1 MKVPDI
7 GQCVLVRNR
16 PAIIRNKK
24 ESVGNRDGVKT
35 HLLDIEYIDG
45 YGHPSDDKI
54 VWERE
59 TGAKFFPA
67 YDFPELSSIKP
78 DPPSRFHAFS
88 DALKWSSQGFYR
100 SQKNDIEFVQA
111 KILSPWFS
119 AVQVEDYQLYPVL
132 QALSMP
138 RVNLLLADDVGLGKT
153 IEAGLI
159 VQELIRQRRIR
170 RILIVCPSSLQ
181 IQWQDEMKDKFNIE
195 FTVLDSD
202 QIYEMQRTLGMD
214 ANPWKVY
221 PRIITSMD
229 YMKQSDVL
237 RKFIA
242 TAESMPSKDSAMLP
256 WDLLIVDEVHNFSP
270 GHFSD
275 AKSDRHLML
284 RDISPYFEHR
294 LFLSATPHNG
304 YTRSF
309 SGLLEMLDPVR
320 FEQKSVLNEDD
331 FKHLNLVM
339 VRRMKEDLNKGK
351 IPPRFPNRT
360 VEGISIPLTKD
371 ETKLFDAMRKYRLD
385 GTRQIGRAGNR
396 ERVLAQFI
404 FSLLTKRLLS
414 SSYSFGRTWWN
425 HVAGFDL
432 EEFGLLEAEESK
444 KRAELEVDNDDE
456 KDRRE
461 TDALRLGAS
470 WLSKSEYRNELIP
483 YIDEVSNELKRLGW
497 TRDIIKQ
504 DISRFNSFPQDT
516 RFDKLF
522 EWVQKNLMKKGKFHA
537 EERLI
542 IFTEYKDT
550 LDYLV
555 ARFKKLGIEEPV
567 LQILFGGASPQHRR
581 KVKDEFNDPAS
592 QLRILAATDVASEGL
607 NLQTSCRYVIH
618 QEIPW
623 NPMRLEQRNG
633 RVDRHGQSRDVF
645 VYHFVS
651 DQVEDLKFLDFVV
664 RKVDTVR
671 GDLGS
676 VGKVLDEAVM
686 DYFAKGKI
694 DDKEIERRIG
704 ITEQL
709 ADDRR
714 DLKGGLHGS
723 EKEYRGAV
731 DTFKTTQDSLG
742 LTEDRLIRVFEEAI
756 KLEQGELVHETDGTL
771 RIRKNPLAWKRL
783 IETSLLLST
792 DGHLGAQPKLVFSPE
807 RVQEIVNGRIMFMP
821 RKDTRLMMLGHPLMQ
836 KAVSTFSK
844 RIWQPPSVSLAKWTI
859 EQTALPKSIPLV
871 FTLLFQVSLRN
882 KLGERFDTGILE
894 IPVTTGKTPHII
906 PNDQWQGIQSQPRE
920 MFPFDSGWEIT
931 RGKILSGWQQVKS
944 FATEER
950 HRIIEHIRHASEQ
963 ELAKKLKDQI
973 SSHKI
978 LFEER
983 RKSLEMEKDSKTV
996 ERIKKDLSI
1005 AAERAAQLT
1014 FSEELNE
1021 QYRTEYLRTKEKLSD
1036 ADWDR
1041 QHSHVEMLKQRLA
1054 YEEQRIIERVLP
1066 RRFTLDDEGVEVLPI
1081 AVHMLVNSGG
1091 DQS

>member
-35 HLLDIEYIDG
+35 HLLDVEYIDG
-45 YGHPSDDKI
+45 YGYPSDDRI

-59 TGAKFFPA
+59 TGAQFFPV
-67 YDFPELSSIKP
+67 YDFPELSSVRP
-78 DPPSRFHAFS
+78 DPPARFHAFT
-88 DALKWSSQGFYR
+88 DALMWSSQGFYR
-100 SQKNDIEFVQA
+100 SDGKDIEFVPA
-111 KILSPWFS
+111 KIISPWFS

-181 IQWQDEMKDKFNIE
+181 IQWQDEMKEKFNID

-229 YMKQSDVL
+229 YLKQSDIL
-237 RKFIA
+237 RKFIS
-242 TAESMPSKDSAMLP
+242 TAESLSSTDAAMLP

-270 GHFSD
+270 GQLSD

-284 RDISPYFEHR
+284 RDISPFFEHR

-320 FEQKSVLNEDD
+320 FEQKSVLDEQD

-339 VRRMKEDLNKGK
+339 IRRMKVDLNKGK
-351 IPPRFPNRT
+351 VPPRFPNRT
-360 VEGISIPLTKD
+360 VTGIPIALTQE
-371 ETKLFDAMRKYRLD
+371 ETRLFEAMRSYRLE
-385 GTRQIGRAGNR
+385 GTDKIQRKYGNR

-404 FSLLTKRLLS
+404 FSLLAKRLLS
-414 SSYSFGRTWWN
+414 SSYSFARTWWN

-444 KRAELEVDNDDE
+444 KRAELDVDNDDE

-470 WLSKSEYRNELIP
+470 WLKEYRAELSP
-483 YIDEVSNELKRLGW
+483 YLDGVSKELKRLGW
-497 TRDIIKQ
+497 TREIVSK
-504 DISRFNSFPQDT
+504 DISKFDTFPVDT
-516 RFDKLF
+516 RFDNLF
-522 EWVQKNLMKKGKFHA
+522 EWVQINLMKKGKFHA
-537 EERLI
+537 DERLI

-567 LQILFGGASPQHRR
+567 LQILFGGAGPEHRR

-592 QLRILAATDVASEGL
+592 QLRILVATDAASEGL

-633 RVDRHGQSRDVF
+633 RVDRHGQSRDV
-645 VYHFVS
+645 VVHHFVS
-651 DQVEDLKFLDFVV
+651 DQVEDLKFLDLVV

-686 DYFAKGKI
+686 EYFAKGKI
-694 DDKEIERRIG
+694 DEKEIERRIG
-704 ITEQL
+704 ITEEV

-723 EKEYRGAV
+723 ETEYHSAV
-731 DTFKTTQDSLG
+731 DTFKTTQGSLG
-742 LTEDRLIRVFEEAI
+742 LTEDRLIRVFDEAI
-756 KLEQGELVHETDGTL
+756 KIEQGELIRETDGTV
-771 RIRKNPLAWKRL
+771 RIKKNPLTWKRL
-783 IETSLLLST
+783 IETSLLLSN
-792 DGHLGAQPKLVFSPE
+792 DGHLGAQPKLVFTPE
-807 RVQEIVNGRIMFMP
+807 RVLEIVNGRVMFMP

-836 KAVSTFSK
+836 KAVSTFSRK
-844 RIWQPPSVSLAKWTI
+844 IWQPPSASLAKWTI
-859 EQTALPKSIPLV
+859 EQTALPEDIPLI
-871 FTLLFQVSLRN
+871 FALIFQVSLRN
-882 KLGERFDTGILE
+882 KLGERFNIGILE
-894 IPVTTGKTPHII
+894 IPVTINKTPQII
-906 PNDQWQGIQSQPRE
+906 PPDQWQSIQSQP
-920 MFPFDSGWEIT
+920 MGLFPFDTAWEIT
-931 RGKILSGWQQVKS
+931 RGKILAGWQQVKS
-944 FATEER
+944 FANNER
-950 HRIIEHIRHASEQ
+950 QQVILLVVDASEQ
-963 ELAKKLKDQI
+963 KLAKELKDQI
-973 SSHKI
+973 SIHKA

-983 RKSLEMEKDSKTV
+983 KKSLEMQKDSKTI
-996 ERIKKDLSI
+996 EKIRKELLS

-1014 FSEELNE
+1014 FSEDLNL
-1021 QYRTEYLRTKEKLSD
+1021 QYRQKYQELKERLSD
-1036 ADWDR
+1036 ADWER

-1066 RRFTLDDEGVEVLPI
+1066 QRYSLDDDGVEVLPI
-1081 AVHMLVNSGG
+1081 AIQVLVNSRGE
-1091 DQS
+1091 QS

>member
-1 MKVPDI
+1 VKVPDI

-16 PAIIRNKK
+16 PAIIRNKN

-35 HLLDIEYIDG
+35 HLLDVEYIDG
-45 YGHPSDDKI
+45 YGYPSDDRI

-59 TGAKFFPA
+59 TGAQFFPV
-67 YDFPELSSIKP
+67 YDFPDLSSIPP
-78 DPPSRFHAFS
+78 DIPSRFHAFA
-88 DALKWSSQGFYR
+88 DALMWSSQGFYR
-100 SQKNDIEFVQA
+100 SSGKDIEFVPA

-181 IQWQDEMKDKFNIE
+181 IQWQDEMKEKFNID
-195 FTVLDSD
+195 FTILDSD

-229 YMKQSDVL
+229 YLKQSDIL
-237 RKFIA
+237 SKFTA
-242 TAESMPSKDSAMLP
+242 TSEALLSMDAAMLP

-284 RDISPYFEHR
+284 REISRFFEHR

-320 FEQKSVLNEDD
+320 FEQKSVLDKQD
-331 FKHLNLVM
+331 FDHLKLVM
-339 VRRMKEDLNKGK
+339 IRRMKAQLNEGK
-351 IPPRFPNRT
+351 VPPRFPNRT
-360 VEGISIPLTKD
+360 VTGLPISLTRE
-371 ETKLFDAMRKYRLD
+371 ETRLFDEMRSYRLD
-385 GTRQIGRAGNR
+385 GTEKIKRKSGNR

-404 FSLLTKRLLS
+404 FSLLAKRLLS
-414 SSYSFGRTWWN
+414 SPYSFARTWWN
-425 HVAGFDL
+425 HIAGFEL
-432 EEFGLLEAEESK
+432 ENFGLAEAEESK
-444 KRAELEVDNDDE
+444 KRAELDVDNDDE

-470 WLSKSEYRNELIP
+470 WLREYRAELSP
-483 YIDEVSNELKRLGW
+483 YLDNVSRELKHIGW
-497 TRDIIKQ
+497 TREIVTQ
-504 DISRFNSFPQDT
+504 DLQKITAFPPDT

-522 EWVQKNLMKKGKFHA
+522 EWVQANLMNNGKFLTD
-537 EERLI
+537 ERLI

-555 ARFKKLGIEEPV
+555 TRFKKLGIENPV
-567 LQILFGGASPQHRR
+567 LQTLYGGAGPEHRR
-581 KVKDEFNDPAS
+581 KVKNEFNDTAS
-592 QLRILAATDVASEGL
+592 QLRILVATDAASEGL
-607 NLQTSCRYVIH
+607 NLQTSCRFVFH

-651 DQVEDLKFLDFVV
+651 DEVEDLKFLDLVV
-664 RKVDTVR
+664 QKVDAVR

-686 DYFAKGKI
+686 EYFAKGKI
-694 DDKEIERRIG
+694 DGKEVERRIE
-704 ITEQL
+704 ITEKI
-709 ADDRR
+709 ADDKI
-714 DLKGGLHGS
+714 DLNGGLHGS
-723 EKEYRGAV
+723 EKEYESAV
-731 DTFKTTQDSLG
+731 DTFRTTQDSFG

-756 KLEQGELVHETDGTL
+756 KIEQGELIRETDGKI
-771 RIRKNPLAWKRL
+771 RIRKNPASWKRL
-783 IETSLLLST
+783 IETSVLLSD
-792 DGHLGAQPKLVFSPE
+792 DGHMGAQPKLVFSPE
-807 RVQEIVNGRIMFMP
+807 RVQEILNGRIMFVP
-821 RKDTRLMMLGHPLMQ
+821 RKDTRLIMLGHPLMQ
-836 KAVSTFSK
+836 KAVSVFSRK
-844 RIWQPPSVSLAKWTI
+844 IWGPSSKNLAKWTI
-859 EQTALPKSIPLV
+859 EETTLPDDIPIV
-871 FTLLFQVSLRN
+871 FTLIFQVSLRN

-894 IPVTTGKTPHII
+894 IAVAPGNTPRII
-906 PNDQWQGIQSQPRE
+906 PPEQWLTIQKQPVGS
-920 MFPFDSGWEIT
+920 FDIEKKWEKT
-931 RGKILSGWQQVKS
+931 RGKILTGWQQVRS
-944 FATEER
+944 FANNER
-950 HRIIEHIRHASEQ
+950 QHVISQVLDASGKK
-963 ELAKKLKDQI
+963 LAKDLKNQI
-973 SSHKI
+973 SFHKD

-983 RKSLEMEKDSKTV
+983 KKSLEMQKDAKTIEKIRK
-996 ERIKKDLSI
+996 ELFI
-1005 AAERAAQLT
+1005 AADRAQQLT
-1014 FSEELNE
+1014 FSEDLNQLYHQKYQEL
-1021 QYRTEYLRTKEKLSD
+1021 KEKLSD
-1036 ADWDR
+1036 ADWDQ
-1041 QHSHVEMLKQRLA
+1041 QHNHIEMLKQRLDL
-1054 YEEQRIIERVLP
+1054 EEQRIIVRVLP
-1066 RRFTLDDEGVEVLPI
+1066 RRYTLDDMGVEVLPV
-1081 AVHMLVNSGG
+1081 AVRVLVNTKG
-1091 DQS
+1091 DE

>member
-45 YGHPSDDKI
+45 YGYPSDDRV

-59 TGAKFFPA
+59 TGAQFFPA
-67 YDFPELSSIKP
+67 YDFPELSSVRP
-78 DPPSRFHAFS
+78 DPPARFHAFA
-88 DALKWSSQGFYR
+88 DALMWSSQGFY
-100 SQKNDIEFVQA
+100 QVKGKDIEFVQA

-181 IQWQDEMKDKFNIE
+181 IQWQDEMKEKFNID

-229 YMKQSDVL
+229 YLKQSDIL

-242 TAESMPSKDSAMLP
+242 TAESLSSTDSAMLP

-284 RDISPYFEHR
+284 RDISPFFEHR

-320 FEQKSVLNEDD
+320 FEQKSELDDQD
-331 FKHLNLVM
+331 FKHLRLVM
-339 VRRMKEDLNKGK
+339 VRRMKADLNEGK
-351 IPPRFPNRT
+351 VPPRFPNRT
-360 VEGISIPLTKD
+360 VKGIPISLTLD
-371 ETKLFDAMRKYRLD
+371 ETRLFDAMRSYRLD
-385 GTRQIGRAGNR
+385 GTEKIKRKSGNR

-414 SSYSFGRTWWN
+414 SSYSFARTWWN
-425 HVAGFDL
+425 HLAGFDL
-432 EEFGLLEAEESK
+432 EDFGLLEAEESK

-470 WLSKSEYRNELIP
+470 WLREYRAELIP
-483 YIDEVSNELKRLGW
+483 YLDEISKELKRLGW
-497 TRDIIKQ
+497 TRDIVSK
-504 DISRFNSFPQDT
+504 DISKFDTFPVDT

-522 EWVQKNLMKKGKFHA
+522 EWIQANLMKKGKFHA
-537 EERLI
+537 DERLI

-555 ARFKKLGIEEPV
+555 ARFKKLGIDEPV
-567 LQILFGGASPQHRR
+567 LQTLFGGASPQHRR
-581 KVKDEFNDPAS
+581 KVKDEFNDPSS
-592 QLRILAATDVASEGL
+592 QLRILVATDAASEGL

-645 VYHFVS
+645 VHHFVS
-651 DQVEDLKFLDFVV
+651 DQVEDLKFLDLVV

-686 DYFAKGKI
+686 EYFAKGKI
-694 DDKEIERRIG
+694 DSSEIERRIE
-704 ITEQL
+704 ITEKV
-709 ADDRR
+709 ADDRI

-723 EKEYRGAV
+723 EKEYHSAV

-742 LTEDRLIRVFEEAI
+742 LNEDRLIRVFEEAI
-756 KLEQGELVHETDGTL
+756 KIEQGELIREADGTI
-771 RIRKNPLAWKRL
+771 RIRKNPLSWKRL
-783 IETSLLLST
+783 IETSLLLSD
-792 DGHLGAQPKLVFSPE
+792 DGHLGAQPKLVFTPE
-807 RVQEIVNGRIMFMP
+807 RVQEIVNGRVMFMP

-836 KAVSTFSK
+836 KAVSAFSR
-844 RIWQPPSVSLAKWTI
+844 RIWQPPSENLAKWTI
-859 EQTALPKSIPLV
+859 EQTALPKGIPLV
-871 FTLLFQVSLRN
+871 FTLIFQVSLRN
-882 KLGERFDTGILE
+882 RLGERFDIGILE
-894 IPVTTGKTPHII
+894 IPVTINKTPQII
-906 PNDQWQGIQSQPRE
+906 PPDQWQSIRSQS
-920 MFPFDSGWEIT
+920 MGLFPFDKNWET
-931 RGKILSGWQQVKS
+931 NRGKILAGWQQVKA
-944 FATEER
+944 FANNER
-950 HRIIEHIRHASEQ
+950 TQIIRQVLHASEQ
-963 ELAKKLKDQI
+963 KLAKELKNQI
-973 SSHKI
+973 SIHKA

-983 RKSLEMEKDSKTV
+983 KKSLEMQKDAKTIEKIRK
-996 ERIKKDLSI
+996 ELLS

-1014 FSEELNE
+1014 FSEDLNL
-1021 QYRTEYLRTKEKLSD
+1021 QYRQKYQELKEKLSD
-1036 ADWDR
+1036 ADWER

-1066 RRFTLDDEGVEVLPI
+1066 RRFTLDNEGVEVLPI
-1081 AVHMLVNSGG
+1081 AVHVLVNAGD

>member
-24 ESVGNRDGVKT
+24 ESIGNREGVKT

-45 YGHPSDDKI
+45 YSHPSDDRI

-59 TGAKFFPA
+59 TGAQFFPA
-67 YDFPELSSIKP
+67 YDFPELSSIRP
-78 DPPSRFHAFS
+78 DPPARFHAFA
-88 DALKWSSQGFYR
+88 DALMWSSQGFY
-100 SQKNDIEFVQA
+100 QVKGKDIEFIQA

-181 IQWQDEMKDKFNIE
+181 IQWQDEMKEKFNID

-229 YMKQSDVL
+229 YLKQSDI
-237 RKFIA
+237 RSKFIA
-242 TAESMPSKDSAMLP
+242 TAESLSSTDAAMLP

-284 RDISPYFEHR
+284 RDISPFFEHR

-320 FEQKSVLNEDD
+320 FEQKSQLDDQD
-331 FKHLNLVM
+331 FKHLTL
-339 VRRMKEDLNKGK
+339 RMKAQLNEGK
-351 IPPRFPNRT
+351 IPPRFPNRS
-360 VEGISIPLTKD
+360 VKGIPITLSRE
-371 ETKLFDAMRKYRLD
+371 ETRLFDAMRSYRLD
-385 GTRQIGRAGNR
+385 GTEKIRRKSGNR

-404 FSLLTKRLLS
+404 FSLLAKRLLS
-414 SSYSFGRTWWN
+414 SSYSFARTWWN

-432 EEFGLLEAEESK
+432 QEFGLLEAEESR
-444 KRAELEVDNDDE
+444 KRAELDVDNDEE

-461 TDALRLGAS
+461 ADALRLGAS
-470 WLSKSEYRNELIP
+470 WLKEYREELTP
-483 YIDEVSNELKRLGW
+483 YLDGISKELKRLGW
-497 TRDIIKQ
+497 TREIVLQ
-504 DISRFNSFPQDT
+504 DISKITAFPSDT
-516 RFDKLF
+516 RFDTLF
-522 EWVQKNLMKKGKFHA
+522 EWVQANLMKKGKFHA
-537 EERLI
+537 DERLI

-555 ARFKKLGIEEPV
+555 ARFKKMGIEDPV
-567 LQILFGGASPQHRR
+567 LQTLFGGASPQHRR

-592 QLRILAATDVASEGL
+592 QLRILLATDAASEGL

-645 VYHFVS
+645 VHHFVS
-651 DQVEDLKFLDFVV
+651 DQVEDLKFLDLVV

-686 DYFAKGKI
+686 EYFAKGKI
-694 DDKEIERRIG
+694 DDKEIERRIT
-704 ITEQL
+704 ITEEL

-714 DLKGGLHGS
+714 DFKGGLHGS
-723 EKEYRGAV
+723 EKEYHSAV

-742 LTEDRLIRVFEEAI
+742 LTEDRLIKVFEEAI
-756 KLEQGELVHETDGTL
+756 KIEQGELIHETDGTI
-771 RIRKNPLAWKRL
+771 RIRRNPASWKRL
-783 IETSLLLST
+783 IETSLLLRD
-792 DGHLGAQPKLVFSPE
+792 DGHLGAQPKLVFTPE
-807 RVQEIVNGRIMFMP
+807 RVQEIINGRVMFMP

-836 KAVSTFSK
+836 KAVSTFSR
-844 RIWQPPSVSLAKWTI
+844 RIWQPPSESLAKWTI
-859 EQTALPKSIPLV
+859 EETTLPKGIPFV
-871 FTLLFQVSLRN
+871 FTLIFQISLRN
-882 KLGERFDTGILE
+882 KLGERFDIGILE
-894 IPVTTGKTPHII
+894 IPVTINKSPQII
-906 PNDQWQGIQSQPRE
+906 SPEQWQDIRSQSKGL
-920 MFPFDSGWEIT
+920 FPFDKNWEST
-931 RGKILSGWQQVKS
+931 RGKILTGWQQVKS
-944 FATEER
+944 FANNER
-950 HRIIEHIRHASEQ
+950 QHVIQQVLQASEKK
-963 ELAKKLKDQI
+963 LATELKDQV
-973 SSHKI
+973 STHKA

-983 RKSLEMEKDSKTV
+983 KKSLEMQKDSKTI
-996 ERIKKDLSI
+996 EKIRKELLP
-1005 AAERAAQLT
+1005 AADRAAQLT
-1014 FSEELNE
+1014 FSEDLNQ
-1021 QYRTEYLRTKEKLSD
+1021 QYRQKFQELKEKLSD
-1036 ADWDR
+1036 ADWQQ
-1041 QHSHVEMLKQRLA
+1041 QHNHVEMLKQRLA

-1066 RRFTLDDEGVEVLPI
+1066 QRYSLDKEGVEVLPI
-1081 AVHMLVNSGG
+1081 AVHVLIQSVG
-1091 DQS
+1091 DRS